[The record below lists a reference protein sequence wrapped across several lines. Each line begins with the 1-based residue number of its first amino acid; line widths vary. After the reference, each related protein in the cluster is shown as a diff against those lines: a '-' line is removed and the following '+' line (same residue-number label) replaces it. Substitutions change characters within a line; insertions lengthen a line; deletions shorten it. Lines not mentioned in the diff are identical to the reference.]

1 MGDMEFMKA
10 EEGDL
15 ISLLEKVDTSEG
27 NPKKIIRV
35 DPTLTPRLIA
45 NRQLGGGGAH
55 QINQAHSSNV
65 LAQHTLRIN
74 QIKTKWDCCRSSE
87 CVGVPKKSK
96 TTLCPIGT
104 KQITQLELS
113 KCGRYLYYGTADNRL
128 FMVDLKKLKTQKCE
142 IDVVSETN
150 GDVMEEFK
158 ILTLHEKDP
167 VALELTK
174 TFGQKGWN
182 DIENRKGQMGI
193 NVIELSPG
201 GLKIL
206 TTGHH
211 SATVEVLET
220 DITRHKGDP
229 EEHQVEGLKYDSREV
244 WTEKGVIKEGGKNY
258 RDTKITDGTW
268 FDEET
273 IGVVEIEGKMTVCKL
288 HGECGRILIPTLNEI
303 RIPEHGLPLSRGHR
317 FPQSQRLSRLNS
329 ISRMS
334 LRDEIIIT
342 SDCGEIYILKQD
354 NVEGV
359 TTRGAWRIGI
369 PREELCYE
377 DQYKNIILLSQ
388 TLDEESNTV
397 IVGTL
402 YGLSMLDTRA
412 PHLLSHIKMSDV
424 HDSLESRLEEEMM
437 GRPVSLAIDNQIV
450 TAGLWGGFI
459 IYCDLRAKKWI
470 IEENSSHL
478 EEHYRK
484 VSWPLG
490 LSGHPV
496 NRTIDEFLPNL
507 YPLTCMKQRG
517 EILAAGGGPIIG
529 NMAEGNH
536 LEGIV
541 TTWDYK

>member
-1 MGDMEFMKA
+1 MSDMEFMKA

-15 ISLLEKVDTSEG
+15 ISLLEKVKTSEV
-27 NPKKIIRV
+27 PKKIIQV
-35 DPTLTPRLIA
+35 DPTPTPRLLA

-55 QINQAHSSNV
+55 QISQAHSSNV
-65 LAQHTLRIN
+65 LAKHTLRIN
-74 QIKTKWDCCRSSE
+74 QIKTKWDCCSNSD
-87 CVGVPKKSK
+87 CVGVPKKNK
-96 TTLCPIGT
+96 VTLCPIGT
-104 KQITQLELS
+104 KQVTQLELS
-113 KCGRYLYYGTADNRL
+113 KCGKYLYYGTADNRL
-128 FMVDLKKLKTQKCE
+128 FLVDLKKLKNQMSE
-142 IDVVSETN
+142 INVVSDTN

-158 ILTLHEKDP
+158 ILFPHEKDP
-167 VALELTK
+167 VTLELTK

-182 DIENRKGQMGI
+182 EIENRKGQMGI
-193 NVIELSPG
+193 HVIELSPG

-206 TTGHH
+206 TSGHN
-211 SATVEVLET
+211 SATVEILET

-229 EEHQVEGLKYDSREV
+229 EENQIESLKYDSREI
-244 WTEKGVIKEGGKNY
+244 WTKDGVIKEGGKNY
-258 RDTKITDGTW
+258 REGKMTGGTW

-273 IGVVEIEGKMTVCKL
+273 IGVVGIQGKLTLCKL
-288 HGECGRILIPTLNEI
+288 HGECGRILIPTVNEI
-303 RIPEHGLPLSRGHR
+303 RFPEHGLPLSSGHR
-317 FPQSQRLSRLNS
+317 FPQSQGLSRLVN

-359 TTRGAWRIGI
+359 TTRGARRIGI
-369 PREELCYE
+369 PREELCYT

-388 TLDEESNTV
+388 TIEESSNTV

-402 YGLSMLDTRA
+402 FGLSILDTRT
-412 PHLLSHIKMSDV
+412 PHLLSYIKMSDV
-424 HDSLESRLEEEMM
+424 DDSLESKLEESMM
-437 GRPVSLAIDNQIV
+437 GLPVSLAAKNQIV

-470 IEENSSHL
+470 LEENSSHL
-478 EEHYRK
+478 EEYYRK

-517 EILAAGGGPIIG
+517 DMLAAGGGPIIG
-529 NMAEGNH
+529 NMTESTQ